1 MTIKTWWLT
10 THGIQENFYEGSLK
24 EYNPTSR
31 NEKKNQ
37 INNLNLYL
45 KQVEKENK
53 SPKVS
58 RRKEIIKSDKKY

>member
-31 NEKKNQ
+31 NEKKKSN
-37 INNLNLYL
+37 
-45 KQVEKENK
+45 KQSKLI
-53 SPKVS
+53 
-58 RRKEIIKSDKKY
+58 RKASGKRKQKPQS